1 MSYAIDLNGKIA
13 LVTGGSRGL
22 GKSIALGLAQA
33 GADIIVSSRRQEACA
48 EVAREIEA
56 LGRRAIPIAAH
67 VGRWDDITNLVEQSY
82 VTFGRIDILVN
93 NAGMSPLAPS
103 SLETSEEL
111 FDKIV
116 GVNFKGPF
124 RLTAMIGSRMAAGD
138 GGSIINISS
147 IGALKPNPSVAPYSG
162 AKAALNAI
170 SLAFAQEYAP
180 KVRVNVISPGGFL
193 TDVAKGWA
201 TEAEARAVTALS
213 RWGGADEIVGTAVY
227 LASDASSYTT
237 GANIRVD
244 GGAFWDR
251 RPGGTDHA
259 S

>member
-1 MSYAIDLNGKIA
+1 MTLANKIA

-22 GKSIALGLAQA
+22 GKAIALGFAKA
-33 GADIIVSSRRQEACA
+33 GADVIVSSRKQDACDD
-48 EVAREIEA
+48 VAREIEA
-56 LGRRAIPIAAH
+56 LGRRASPIAAH
-67 VGRWDDITNLVEQSY
+67 VGRWDDITRLVDAAY
-82 VTFGRIDILVN
+82 AAFGRIDVLVN

-103 SLETSEEL
+103 SVETSEEL
-111 FDKIV
+111 FDKV
-116 GVNFKGPF
+116 VAVNFKGPF
-124 RLTAMIGSRMAAGD
+124 RLTALVGARMVAGD

-201 TEAEARAVTALS
+201 TEEEARAVTALA
-213 RWGGADEIVGTAVY
+213 RWGEADEIVGTALY

-251 RPGGTDHA
+251 KP
-259 S
+259 

>member
-1 MSYAIDLNGKIA
+1 MTYAIDLAGKVA

-22 GKSIALGLAQA
+22 GKSIAHGLASA
-33 GADIIVSSRRQEACA
+33 GADVVVSSRKLDACE
-48 EVAREIEA
+48 EVAKEIKA
-56 LGRRAIPIAAH
+56 AGRRAVAIAAH
-67 VGRWDDITNLVEQSY
+67 VGRWDDIARLVEQAY
-82 VTFGRIDILVN
+82 AAFGRIDILVN

-103 SLETSEEL
+103 SLDTSEDL

-124 RLTAMIGSRMAAGD
+124 RLTALVGARMAAGD
-138 GGSIINISS
+138 GGSIINVSS
-147 IGALKPNPSVAPYSG
+147 IGALKPNPTVTPYSG

-201 TEAEARAVTALS
+201 TDEEARAATALS
-213 RWGGADEIVGTAVY
+213 RWGAADEIVGTVLY
-227 LASDASSYTT
+227 LASTASSYTT

-251 RPGGTDHA
+251 KQNGQA
-259 S
+259 